1 MSEAKKTTLADIKP
15 GHSIFDEAWARSEP
29 QSKRYASHL
38 TQLYEAKI
46 EIEQLQADRDALL
59 AALKDVMKEGEHDG
73 PCTNEYD
80 DSVPCLK
87 HILASET
94 RDKNALDLISKIEN
108 RKQAESH

>member
-46 EIEQLQADRDALL
+46 EIEQLRADRDALL
-59 AALKDVMKEGEHDG
+59 EAAKIVLADYKDSHRPIGIDLS
-73 PCTNEYD
+73 
-80 DSVPCLK
+80 DSIRVFLGD
-87 HILASET
+87 AV
-94 RDKNALDLISKIEN
+94 
-108 RKQAESH
+108 KQAESH